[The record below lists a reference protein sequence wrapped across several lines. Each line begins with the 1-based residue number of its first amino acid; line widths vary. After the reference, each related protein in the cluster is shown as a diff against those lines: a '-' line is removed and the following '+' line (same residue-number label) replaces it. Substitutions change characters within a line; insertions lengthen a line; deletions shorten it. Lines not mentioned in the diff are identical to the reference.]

1 MTTLASS
8 FKYGGFSVVTPVGTI
23 VSYLGTSDPEGW
35 IICDG
40 TQRNNGNGRYKELK
54 DILNSALGVATN
66 TQDIVTP
73 PDLRSRF
80 LYGKSVSTITS
91 SLAGSSTV
99 TIGIDNIPSH
109 KHNVTASQ
117 GTHTHNITDPT
128 HTHVVNNTPTK
139 IFELYDTDGTNNETG
154 GNGNSSGAT
163 PTLSNSSTGITINNA
178 SAGAI
183 TVTESNIGGGTALS
197 LPVPPH
203 FTVNYI
209 IKY

>member
-23 VSYLGTSDPEGW
+23 VSYLGTTDPEGW

-40 TQRNNGNGRYKELK
+40 ALRTNGAGRYKELK
-54 DILNSALGVATN
+54 DILNTAFGISTN
-66 TQDIVTP
+66 TQDSVTP

-80 LYGKSVSTITS
+80 LYGKSTS
-91 SLAGSSTV
+91 DGTSILAGSSSV
-99 TIGIDNIPSH
+99 TIGLTNMPTH
-109 KHNVTASQ
+109 KHDVTASQ
-117 GTHTHNITDPT
+117 GTHTHLITDNGHT
-128 HTHVVNNTPTK
+128 HTINTTY
-139 IFELYDTDGTNNETG
+139 EVWNSDGGDNSTG
-154 GNGNSSGAT
+154 GNGYSNGT
-163 PTLSNSSTGITINNA
+163 IPTINPSFTGISIVSA

-183 TVTESNIGGGTALS
+183 TVSETTKGGNTPLP